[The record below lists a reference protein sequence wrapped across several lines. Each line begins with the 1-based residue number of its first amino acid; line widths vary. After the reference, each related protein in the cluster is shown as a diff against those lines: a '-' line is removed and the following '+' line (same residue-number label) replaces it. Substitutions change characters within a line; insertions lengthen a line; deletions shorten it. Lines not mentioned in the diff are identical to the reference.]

1 MLFRA
6 FINSPD
12 HWRDRAE
19 EARAIAGELRG
30 AEPQRIMLEVA
41 AGYDR
46 LAELAERQLAV
57 APDSAGRV
65 RVEQA
70 GHHALDHLGD
80 VA

>member
-6 FINSPD
+6 FICSPD

-46 LAELAERQLAV
+46 LAELAERQLLSITTARV
-57 APDSAGRV
+57 A
-65 RVEQA
+65 
-70 GHHALDHLGD
+70 
-80 VA
+80 